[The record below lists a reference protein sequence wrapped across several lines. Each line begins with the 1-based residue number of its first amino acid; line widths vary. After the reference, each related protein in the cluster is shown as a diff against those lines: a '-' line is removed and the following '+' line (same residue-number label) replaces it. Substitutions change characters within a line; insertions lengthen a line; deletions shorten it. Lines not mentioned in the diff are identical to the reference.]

1 MLRIAA
7 LCICL
12 LAAAGAT
19 AQTPSPDLAAAV
31 AKQAD
36 VRITDDAGREFDGRL
51 LRADDKI
58 FTVKTPDG
66 EVPFSFQRT
75 TTIYR
80 RGDSLRNGL
89 IIGLAVGSVVGVL
102 ASIGNS
108 ASCES
113 AVYVP
118 CAMTSRASII
128 GGSIATWTGLS
139 VGIDALKRGWTR
151 IYPTRRPGSAATP
164 VRP

>member
-1 MLRIAA
+1 MLRIAGF
-7 LCICL
+7 CVCL
-12 LAAAGAT
+12 LAAADAN
-19 AQTPSPDLAAAV
+19 AQTLSTDLAAAV
-31 AKQAD
+31 RKQAE

-66 EVPFSFQRT
+66 DVPFSFQRIST
-75 TTIYR
+75 MYQ

-102 ASIGNS
+102 ASVGNGTN
-108 ASCES
+108 CES

-118 CAMTSRASII
+118 CAMTSQASII
-128 GGSIATWTGLS
+128 GGSIATWTMLS
-139 VGIDALKRGWTR
+139 VGVDALKRGWTR
-151 IYPTRRPGSAATP
+151 IYPPQHPGP
-164 VRP
+164 VGPVQP